1 MRHAKL
7 ALLKQLLR
15 RMTFYKFAHVRET
28 RKPSDGVSRFHEHTV
43 RIVRTLRR
51 HK

>member
-28 RKPSDGVSRFHEHTV
+28 RKPSDNVSRLHEHTV
-43 RIVRTLRR
+43 RIARTFGR